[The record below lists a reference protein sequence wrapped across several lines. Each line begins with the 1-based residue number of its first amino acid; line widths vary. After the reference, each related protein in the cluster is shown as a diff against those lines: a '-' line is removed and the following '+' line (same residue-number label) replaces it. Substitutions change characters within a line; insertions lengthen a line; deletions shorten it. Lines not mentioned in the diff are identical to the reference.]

1 MYRAL
6 EILLNTASAVSA
18 AATGFFFGA
27 VYLRCRNLRAMAALH
42 AFNDFAVMFDKGVFA
57 GGTIRSAIDSHSV
70 KVLIGAVL
78 YVAIGIYLLRGE
90 KMNYTDSGNDTLRQH
105 RTMIVR

>member
-1 MYRAL
+1 
-6 EILLNTASAVSA
+6 
-18 AATGFFFGA
+18 
-27 VYLRCRNLRAMAALH
+27 MAALH